1 MSYSAYELL
10 ALLIVTSGV
19 ILQTWVGI
27 GFGLLAAPLL
37 YLINPAYI
45 PAPVLILGF
54 SLSFLLVLNQH
65 NKMSWRRISPA
76 IVARF
81 PGSWC
86 GAMLL
91 VAVPQYML
99 SLLFGGMLLVAVAV
113 SLRSYKVTVTPVS
126 LSIGGFFSGVVGT
139 ATSVGGPPIALVYQE
154 ENRITARNELAAFF
168 LVGTPISILFLA
180 VQGSVAL
187 SDVMLSLKMLPGVF
201 IGFGCARLCDS
212 RINIS
217 SAKSALLVISSA
229 SALVVLYKGACGW
242 LAV

>member
-37 YLINPAYI
+37 YLIDPAYI
-45 PAPVLILGF
+45 PAPILILGF
-54 SLSFLLVLNQH
+54 FLSFLLVLNSQ
-65 NKMSWRRISPA
+65 NKVSWRRVLPA
-76 IVARF
+76 IIARF
-81 PGSWC
+81 PGSLC

-91 VAVPQYML
+91 VAVPAYML
-99 SLLFGGMLLVAVAV
+99 SLLFGSMLLVAVGV
-113 SLRSYKVTVTPVS
+113 SLRTCKVTITPVN
-126 LSIGGFFSGVVGT
+126 LCIGGFFSGLVGT
-139 ATSVGGPPIALVYQE
+139 VTSVGGPPIALVYQE
-154 ENRITARNELAAFF
+154 ENRITARNELAVFF
-168 LVGTPISILFLA
+168 LIGTPISIFFLA

-201 IGFGCARLCDS
+201 IGFGCAHVWDS
-212 RINIS
+212 RINTS

-229 SALVVLYKGACGW
+229 SALVVLYKGVCGW